1 LSRTTLDEI
10 TLQKLSFA
18 DAVAANR
25 IQVQGT
31 PGVLMGFLGVLDS
44 FERGFK
50 IVEPRPDHYRFDPQ
64 GGLPCM
70 HVQTIYRSALC
81 LSAIGKPRGPGPDT
95 AEDHHHRS
103 TWRWHGRTHPASG
116 RESSA
121 RRWGGR

>member
-1 LSRTTLDEI
+1 MADKESPRADTTVTMSRTTLDEI

-50 IVEPRPDHYRFDPQ
+50 IVEPRPDITVHL
-64 GGLPCM
+64 GGLP
-70 HVQTIYRSALC
+70 S
-81 LSAIGKPRGPGPDT
+81 
-95 AEDHHHRS
+95 
-103 TWRWHGRTHPASG
+103 
-116 RESSA
+116 
-121 RRWGGR
+121 